1 MSDPSG
7 KQRVLVAPMPW
18 GLGHATRCIPIIR
31 RQLAEGHEVIIA
43 ASGGPKALL
52 LSHFPSLQTVDI
64 PFMTITYPADGRMVK
79 HFFWQG
85 PRLIWSIVREH
96 RKLQVLVKE
105 LGIDLVISDSRFGL
119 WTKRCR
125 SVFITHQ
132 VRIKTPV
139 FEGLVNSLNR
149 WVMNRY
155 DEVWIPDHETKPG
168 LAGELSHPTRMPS
181 RYRYVGPLSRFE
193 EALNRSSETIWDAV
207 AIISGPEPQRSL
219 FEAEVIRRYV
229 ESGERLLLLEG
240 KPDEPKETEMDNI
253 LIVHHLDDRA
263 LTEALATTRK
273 VIARSGYSTIMDMA
287 ALGVQDVEYHPTPG
301 QTEQEYLA
309 QLHGGQS

>member
-1 MSDPSG
+1 
-7 KQRVLVAPMPW
+7 
-18 GLGHATRCIPIIR
+18 
-31 RQLAEGHEVIIA
+31 
-43 ASGGPKALL
+43 
-52 LSHFPSLQTVDI
+52 
-64 PFMTITYPADGRMVK
+64 
-79 HFFWQG
+79 
-85 PRLIWSIVREH
+85 
-96 RKLQVLVKE
+96 
-105 LGIDLVISDSRFGL
+105 
-119 WTKRCR
+119 
-125 SVFITHQ
+125 
-132 VRIKTPV
+132 
-139 FEGLVNSLNR
+139 
-149 WVMNRY
+149 
-155 DEVWIPDHETKPG
+155 
-168 LAGELSHPTRMPS
+168 MPS

-273 VIARSGYSTIMDMA
+273 VIALSGYSTIMDMA